1 MATTRLIPLHLNK
14 GKTMAQC
21 LEDRLAYA
29 LNGEKN
35 EQGKYVSCYECDE
48 KNADVE
54 FLLQKKMYHNQ
65 VAEIRGNEV
74 IAYQIRQSFKPG
86 EITPEKANELGYELA
101 MNFTKGNY
109 SFVVSTHTDKAH
121 IHNHIIFNS
130 VSIDGKR
137 KFKNFYLSS
146 MVLRKISDC
155 LCLENGLSVIKK
167 PMTHSE
173 RKAKGAYPRKTNFK
187 DKRIEFLKDI
197 QNKTFKGKGKG
208 YITWAKRFNAKQMAK
223 TILFLQEREISSY
236 EELCKI
242 TDERTEQI
250 DKLRNSMKEHEAR
263 LEKNKKMQNAIIN
276 YSKNKNCFDAYKAS
290 GYSKKYYSEHEAEII
305 RFEAAREI
313 YKEVGNKDLFN
324 LKNLREE
331 YGTILEI
338 KKSEYREYKKLRKDI
353 YDYYVARKNLEML
366 YMDEKRRTENERK
379 RENSHLENVL

>member
-1 MATTRLIPLHLNK
+1 
-14 GKTMAQC
+14 
-21 LEDRLAYA
+21 
-29 LNGEKN
+29 
-35 EQGKYVSCYECDE
+35 
-48 KNADVE
+48 
-54 FLLQKKMYHNQ
+54 
-65 VAEIRGNEV
+65 
-74 IAYQIRQSFKPG
+74 
-86 EITPEKANELGYELA
+86 
-101 MNFTKGNY
+101 
-109 SFVVSTHTDKAH
+109 
-121 IHNHIIFNS
+121 
-130 VSIDGKR
+130 
-137 KFKNFYLSS
+137 
-146 MVLRKISDC
+146 
-155 LCLENGLSVIKK
+155 
-167 PMTHSE
+167 
-173 RKAKGAYPRKTNFK
+173 
-187 DKRIEFLKDI
+187 
-197 QNKTFKGKGKG
+197 
-208 YITWAKRFNAKQMAK
+208 MAK

-366 YMDEKRRTENERK
+366 YMDEKEKN
-379 RENSHLENVL
+379 